1 MKKIRAWKII
11 YAVCCLAYMG
21 WTINVGSNEFDRI
34 NSQYRRLVD
43 QLDEG
48 RIRTKALEELTAEW
62 CRESKVLA
70 GQKEDACLSWPPAVV
85 EARGKEIEKRFIRAK
100 ERGTIKLVLFYTGFV
115 LLFLLGPPFLIYLLI
130 IGIIKLKKY
139 IKIVR

>member
-1 MKKIRAWKII
+1 M
-11 YAVCCLAYMG
+11 
-21 WTINVGSNEFDRI
+21 
-34 NSQYRRLVD
+34 
-43 QLDEG
+43 
-48 RIRTKALEELTAEW
+48 
-62 CRESKVLA
+62 LA